1 MLCCSDPRVSQAMS
15 EQGDKVAAR
24 LAAFVRTLR
33 DNAFAVGARETEDAA
48 KVLASDI
55 GMRPAYVRQAF
66 RALFS
71 ARHADWSKFDD
82 IFDAFWL
89 GRGMKA
95 AVRSRAQTAS
105 PQGTDLRDRSSGS
118 DSESG
123 APGLGDQAT
132 ASGEA
137 EDDADASGIGR
148 MEGAS
153 RIETIAATDFRKIN
167 DPAALATAH
176 ALAERLARQ
185 MRARLTRRTKDDQ
198 RGRRIDFRRTI
209 RRSIQSGGT
218 PLRIIRRERAQKP
231 LRLLV
236 LLDVSGSM
244 SQYTAIFVRFVHG
257 VLQHFRKSEA
267 FLVHTSLSH
276 ISPALAERDAARAL
290 DRLSLIAQGVGGG
303 TRIGESLATFN
314 KWHARRA
321 INSRTC
327 VMIVSDGY
335 DTGPP
340 ELLGAE
346 MQALRRRCRRIVW
359 LNPMIGWDG
368 YQPTARGMQ
377 AALPYVDL
385 FAPANSIES
394 LAALEPYLSRI

>member
-1 MLCCSDPRVSQAMS
+1 MICCSDPRLSQAMS
-15 EQGDKVAAR
+15 EQGDKIAAR

-33 DNAFAVGARETEDAA
+33 DQSFAVGARETEDAA

-55 GMRPAYVRQAF
+55 GTRPAYVRHAF
-66 RALFS
+66 KALFS
-71 ARHADWSKFDD
+71 ARYADWSKFDD

-95 AVRSRAQTAS
+95 AVRSRIQTSS
-105 PQGTDLRDRSSGS
+105 PQGTNLRDLSSGQDLGS
-118 DSESG
+118 ST
-123 APGLGDQAT
+123 PGLGDQAT
-132 ASGEA
+132 TDGEA
-137 EDDADASGIGR
+137 DDDGDPSGVGR

-153 RIETIAATDFRKIN
+153 RIETVAATDFRKIN

-185 MRARLTRRTKDDQ
+185 MRVRLTRRHTADQ

-218 PLRIIRRERAQKP
+218 PLKIVRLQRAQKP
-231 LRLLV
+231 LRLVV

-244 SQYTAIFVRFVHG
+244 SQYTAIFVRFIHG
-257 VLQHFRKSEA
+257 VLMHFRESEA
-267 FLVHTSLSH
+267 FLIHTSLSH

-335 DTGPP
+335 DTGTP

-346 MQALRRRCRRIVW
+346 MRQLARRCRRIVW
-359 LNPMIGWDG
+359 LNPMIGWEG

-377 AALPYVDL
+377 AALPHVDL
-385 FAPANSIES
+385 FAPAHSIES